1 MMAQNTY
8 RKTLC
13 FCYILILLLWGVCF
27 GASSVSEI
35 AGVVCGEQEC
45 YVNHNFAIHGS
56 AITSLTKHLPAQE
69 YLSVRDLSTSETL
82 VAAGNRGTRILS
94 RSVRQIAIYLFSDNT
109 SANLHTLCR
118 LLLAREI
125 SVHSPCGII
134 ITNYIHLKDG
144 QKSASLFTRF
154 IPA

>member
-13 FCYILILLLWGVCF
+13 FCYILILLLWGVCI

-35 AGVVCGEQEC
+35 AGAVCGEQVC
-45 YVNHNFAIHGS
+45 YVNHGFAIHDS
-56 AITSLTKHLPAQE
+56 AITSLAKHLPAQE
-69 YLSVRDLSTSETL
+69 YLSVRDLGTTESLS
-82 VAAGNRGTRILS
+82 AAGNRGIKLLS
-94 RSVRQIAIYLFSDNT
+94 RSVRQIAAHLFPINS
-109 SANLHTLCR
+109 SAGIHTFSG

-125 SVHSPCGII
+125 PVHNPCGII

-154 IPA
+154 TPA